1 MQQIKIASWSGPR
14 NISTAM
20 MRSWENRADTFVCDE
35 PLYAHYLVEHG
46 LDHPGREQI
55 LEHGDTDARSVIEW
69 LTGPN
74 PEGRRVFYQ
83 KHMAHHLIDDVP
95 RDWFAGLAHVFLIR
109 DPVAMLLSLDKV
121 VPDPTPLD
129 TGLPQQIELFRTLR
143 ARGVEPP
150 VVDSRDVLEQP
161 EAMLRVLCSAL
172 ELPFDT
178 AMLSW
183 PAGPRDTDGI
193 WAPHW
198 YASVEK
204 TTGFAPWVDR
214 QQQLPE
220 RLEAVH
226 RKIEPLY
233 AELHEARLHVDEES

>member
-20 MRSWENRADTFVCDE
+20 MRSWENRADACVCDE
-35 PLYAHYLVEHG
+35 PLYAHYLVENG
-46 LDHPGREQI
+46 LDHPGRAEI
-55 LEHGDTDARSVIEW
+55 LEHGETNAQKVIDW

-74 PEGRRVFYQ
+74 PGEHRVFYQ

-95 RDWFAGLAHVFLIR
+95 RDWFEDLAHVFLIR

-121 VPDPTPLD
+121 VPDPTALD
-129 TGLPQQIELFRTLR
+129 TGLPQQIDLFRKLKSR
-143 ARGVEPP
+143 DSEPP
-150 VVDSRDVLEQP
+150 VIDSRDVLEQP
-161 EAMLRVLCSAL
+161 EAMLRALCAAL
-172 ELPFDT
+172 DLPFDD

-183 PAGPRDTDGI
+183 PAGPRDSDGI

-198 YASVEK
+198 YASVEQS
-204 TTGFAPWVDR
+204 TGFAPWVDR
-214 QQQLPE
+214 QQQLPK

-226 RKIEPLY
+226 SEIAPLY
-233 AELHEARLHVDEES
+233 EELHAARLRPPAAS